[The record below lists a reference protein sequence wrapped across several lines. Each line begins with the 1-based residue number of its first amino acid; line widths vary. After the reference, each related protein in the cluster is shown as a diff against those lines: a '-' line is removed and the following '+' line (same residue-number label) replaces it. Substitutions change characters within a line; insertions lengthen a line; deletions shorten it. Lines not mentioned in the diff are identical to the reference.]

1 MSSSALVTSII
12 FMSASRVSTLKNSSL
27 QFIGLCMVRTGSAR
41 PRPGRP
47 DYIQY
52 LVKLP
57 KINHSSNVENIN
69 NLLVSNQA
77 LERSPATVHRQSGE
91 PLISLKMQY
100 CELTVV
106 SLIYN
111 GIRSARVWR
120 TGRPSPKKTG

>member
-1 MSSSALVTSII
+1 
-12 FMSASRVSTLKNSSL
+12 MSASRVSTLKNSSL

-69 NLLVSNQA
+69 NLLVSKQA
-77 LERSPATVHRQSGE
+77 VQEALMTVHGPWIVRRDPNEPESAILSVNSGI
-91 PLISLKMQY
+91 LDLS
-100 CELTVV
+100 
-106 SLIYN
+106 
-111 GIRSARVWR
+111 GIRF
-120 TGRPSPKKTG
+120 TGV